1 MGTEIINFG
10 PRIAEKT
17 RFEVAY
23 STLKNH
29 YQNLLLSKECPTK
42 RLGLGLKGQSTFIF
56 GYFSSV
62 RGVLELSCHQL
73 HDVHWNFVNITKNDL
88 GLKRSTELYLTGQ

>member
-1 MGTEIINFG
+1 MGNESPHFG
-10 PRIAEKT
+10 PMITEKT

-23 STLKNH
+23 PTLKNH
-29 YQNLLLSKECPTK
+29 YQTYFYCLSKECPTK

-62 RGVLELSCHQL
+62 GGVLELSCHQL
-73 HDVHWNFVNITKNDL
+73 HDVHWNFVNITKNY
-88 GLKRSTELYLTGQ
+88 REI